1 MRLMESLDVTKC
13 IKQDFC
19 EGECTQK
26 NLIEVCALHTLG
38 SDRKS

>member
-1 MRLMESLDVTKC
+1 MRLIESVDVTKC

-26 NLIEVCALHTLG
+26 NFIENCAVRTLG